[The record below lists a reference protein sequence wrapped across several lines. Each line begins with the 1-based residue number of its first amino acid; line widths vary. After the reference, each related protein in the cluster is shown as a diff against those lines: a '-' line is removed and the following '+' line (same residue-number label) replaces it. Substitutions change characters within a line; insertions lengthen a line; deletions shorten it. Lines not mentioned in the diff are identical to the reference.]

1 MTVPT
6 TSFAEFLN
14 ARRIDDEKILVALR
28 YYVAELTDD
37 KLPDEL
43 RADVVDQVGDA
54 GRVDEALRR
63 LSADRPAEVA
73 AALAFFSAQWDDPA
87 ERERI
92 ARAFEGSG
100 TKLPVIEAGLIA
112 MVSMYGMFMIAT
124 LGRKSSRRTT
134 RRGTDGSF
142 EETVEE
148 EWWGPTGPLR
158 TLVDL
163 MRPGGKSA
171 ASTPE

>member
-14 ARRIDDEKILVALR
+14 TRRIDDEKILVALR

-43 RADVVDQVGDA
+43 RADIVDQVGDA
-54 GRVDEALRR
+54 ARVDEAIRR
-63 LSADRPAEVA
+63 LSTDRAAEVA
-73 AALAFFSAQWDDPA
+73 AALAFFTAQWDDLA

-100 TKLPVIEAGLIA
+100 TKLPVIEAALIA

-124 LGRKSSRRTT
+124 LGRKSITRTT
-134 RRGTDGSF
+134 RRGADGSF
-142 EETVEE
+142 EETTEE
-148 EWWGPTGPLR
+148 IMWGPAEPLQA
-158 TLVDL
+158 LVNL
-163 MRPGGKSA
+163 IRPGGKSA
-171 ASTPE
+171 PSVPE